1 MHRYRYLFYQIPG
14 RFANR
19 TSGLPYPVSG
29 WIQDKKNPDY
39 PAGYPVHPYF
49 WGQTS
54 RVTVLFLERSR
65 KYSYEGSATSTT
77 SWSADL
83 CQAWKSPT
91 GKNCWLTYFQ
101 IHVGEIVEIGGVID
115 GFDEDRD
122 GGGSLPDV
130 GPVDAVEPVQH
141 LHILDRLD
149 SQLHVVAESTHK
161 KRDRM
166 SK

>member
-1 MHRYRYLFYQIPG
+1 MKAAPPPPHRDQLIFVR
-14 RFANR
+14 REN
-19 TSGLPYPVSG
+19 LP
-29 WIQDKKNPDY
+29 
-39 PAGYPVHPYF
+39 
-49 WGQTS
+49 
-54 RVTVLFLERSR
+54 
-65 KYSYEGSATSTT
+65 
-77 SWSADL
+77 
-83 CQAWKSPT
+83 